1 MQKKELKIINNE
13 LNIELKR
20 GDKIL
25 VEPFNGKKQ
34 GYIFEELSFH
44 KEYRLSEVKTGSKIV
59 VGIRWFNYEKNSYL
73 WEE

>member
-34 GYIFEELSFH
+34 GYIFEELSLH

>member
-1 MQKKELKIINNE
+1 MKKELKVINNE

-25 VEPFNGKKQ
+25 VELFNGKKQ
-34 GYIFEELSFH
+34 GYIFEELSLH

-59 VGIRWFNYEKNSYL
+59 VGIRWFNYDKSSYL

>member
-1 MQKKELKIINNE
+1 MKKELKIINNE

-34 GYIFEELSFH
+34 GYIFEELSLH

>member
-1 MQKKELKIINNE
+1 MKKELKIINNE

-34 GYIFEELSFH
+34 GYIFEELSLH

-59 VGIRWFNYEKNSYL
+59 VGIKWFNYDKSSYL

>member
-34 GYIFEELSFH
+34 GYIFEELSLH
-44 KEYRLSEVKTGSKIV
+44 KEYRLSEVTTGSKIV
-59 VGIRWFNYEKNSYL
+59 VGIKWFNYEKTSYL